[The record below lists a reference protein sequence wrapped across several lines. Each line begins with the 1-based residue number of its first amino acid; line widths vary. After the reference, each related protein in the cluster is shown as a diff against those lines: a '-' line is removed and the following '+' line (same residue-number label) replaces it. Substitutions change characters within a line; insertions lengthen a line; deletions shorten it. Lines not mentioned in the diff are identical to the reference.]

1 MLKLNRIVQTGLSV
15 VLVVMVYS
23 AFLSGVWT
31 PSYGYFLWVGE
42 VFREKPISQLLITFS
57 MYSWLAGIA
66 CVAYCIYCF
75 FYRDVLVGHVP
86 AGKVL
91 LTLFLSVFFLYL
103 ISFVFFE
110 NETFTL
116 ETLDT
121 ANHFYTG
128 SLREKLLLAVGYLV
142 MGPIFEEIFF
152 RGIMMGAILN
162 MPLIT
167 NEKVRMATACIIP
180 SLLYISFYTQ
190 YEYVWTYILLFL
202 FAMLLSVARIISR
215 GLLLPMLLH
224 SFSIVC
230 VISFSFLLLGSS

>member
-1 MLKLNRIVQTGLSV
+1 MLKLNGIVQTGLSV

-23 AFLSGVWT
+23 AFLSGVWN

-42 VFREKPISQLLITFS
+42 VFGENPISQLLITFS
-57 MYSWLAGIA
+57 MFSWLAGIA
-66 CVAYCIYCF
+66 FVAYFAYYF
-75 FYRDVLVGHVP
+75 FYRDVLIGHIPTVN
-86 AGKVL
+86 VL
-91 LTLFLSVFFLYL
+91 LALFLSVFFLYL

-110 NETFTL
+110 YETFTL
-116 ETLDT
+116 DT
-121 ANHFYTG
+121 ADHFYTG
-128 SLREKLLLAVGYLV
+128 SLRERLLLVVTYLV
-142 MGPIFEEIFF
+142 MVPIFEEIFF

-180 SLLYISFYTQ
+180 SLLFISLHTQ

-202 FAMLLSVARIISR
+202 FAIVVSVARIISR

-224 SFSIVC
+224 SFAIVC
-230 VISFSFLLLGSS
+230 AISFSFLSL